1 MLNEKFLTNVSWIST
16 AFISVLGA
24 LDGVIDALFII
35 SLLISLFCSIYNTLI
50 PTIRKMMSDG
60 KVEPHE
66 VDELV
71 DKVEDAAEEIK
82 ETAEKLNELEDKNN
96 GNNKP
101 KQS

>member
-1 MLNEKFLTNVSWIST
+1 
-16 AFISVLGA
+16 
-24 LDGVIDALFII
+24 
-35 SLLISLFCSIYNTLI
+35 
-50 PTIRKMMSDG
+50 MMSDN
-60 KVEPHE
+60 KIEAHE